1 MIGVAAV
8 LFGLIAVGAGQRN
21 IPQDFQPKDPV
32 PPGTTFQRVGM
43 SAYPP
48 HPPPP
53 PAWFVEPTLKADDK
67 PAQRA
72 KACHDVAVTGKKELS
87 YGPVILLED
96 EEPKICIFFPQM
108 INPQHPQQYPAAPS
122 GMWMGDVGRKGAC
135 ANKCCEFLPP
145 PPPQMKDYPAPMQYP
160 GWFEI
165 KADEDCSK
173 VPAEVNKAPTFFAG
187 GKVGDVKT
195 ICYSTGQGAY
205 RKDAGKLLQCTAGG
219 CCLFFPDHQPQ
230 QQPQYTHQHP

>member
-1 MIGVAAV
+1 MQPFPQG
-8 LFGLIAVGAGQRN
+8 FGGQDNPQMQPKPQGIPPQMPPIPQGQRQEFSGH
-21 IPQDFQPKDPV
+21 PLP
-32 PPGTTFQRVGM
+32 
-43 SAYPP
+43 
-48 HPPPP
+48 PPPP
-53 PAWFVEPTLKADDK
+53 PAWFVEPTLKADEQ

-87 YGPVILLED
+87 YGPVILPED
-96 EEPKICIFFPQM
+96 QEPQICIFFPQM
-108 INPQHPQQYPAAPS
+108 INPQRPQQYPAAPS

-160 GWFEI
+160 AWFEI

-173 VPAEVNKAPTFFAG
+173 VPAEVNKAPTFFSG

-195 ICYSTGQGAY
+195 ICYSTGPGAY
-205 RKDAGKLLQCTAGG
+205 RKDAGKLLQCSAGG
-219 CCLFFPDHQPQ
+219 YCLFFPDHQPQ
-230 QQPQYTHQHP
+230 QPQYTHQHP